1 MIFLLASLTTV
12 PIEMDPWKS
21 YGPDYTDIN
30 RMAQEATKRDY
41 PSGWAKYGCEGTSWI
56 PTDDPCRDL
65 TE

>member
-1 MIFLLASLTTV
+1 MIFLLASLA
-12 PIEMDPWKS
+12 PMDIDPWKS

-41 PSGWAKYGCEGTSWI
+41 PWWWAKYGCEGTSWI